1 MPKNATEKD
10 IAKHQSDR
18 VFYDLSGVENHLKYI
33 ATESKRAGKFT
44 ALDYFQ
50 KSTGIFNKNG
60 MISAEELER
69 MKVRAQ
75 TGEKNLWHGF
85 ISVDE
90 ENSHKIDSPEK
101 CIHLIKRT
109 FDSFLRDMG
118 FDPQNIDLICA
129 LHLDRPKHLHIHFE
143 FWEKEPKQKYRKKET
158 EYRHKGKIPQEV
170 IDKMHE
176 RLNLFLA
183 DENIYHSRDEALRQL
198 KELSVT
204 HGFDR
209 FCEKEARR
217 EITELARDLP
227 VCAKI
232 FYGHKDMEPFRP
244 RIDKIVNLLLQT
256 NKAARKADLKF
267 HEDLAMLEQK
277 IKVNGGV
284 LDAVKEDYKRRQ
296 GNIVLNAVRTIRA
309 YTPRRTTRGKVNDK
323 TLKRRA
329 GIRTRVFG
337 RTLGKLFSSFGEQ
350 SELLER
356 DFSHRLQDIEKEIEE
371 QRLQE
376 QEVENTKINSKWNW
390 GK

>member
-1 MPKNATEKD
+1 M
-10 IAKHQSDR
+10 
-18 VFYDLSGVENHLKYI
+18 KYI

-69 MKVRAQ
+69 MKARAQ
-75 TGEKNLWHGF
+75 TGKKNLWHGF

-109 FDSFLRDMG
+109 FDSFFRDMG
-118 FDPQNIDLICA
+118 FDPKNIDLICA

-143 FWEKEPKQKYRKKET
+143 FWEKEPKQKYRKKQT

-176 RLNLFLA
+176 RLNLFLE
-183 DENIYHSRDEALRQL
+183 DEHIYHSRDEALRQL

-204 HGFDR
+204 HGFER

-217 EITELARDLP
+217 EITEFARDLP
-227 VCAKI
+227 VGAKI

-256 NKAARKADLKF
+256 SKSARKADLKF
-267 HEDLAMLEQK
+267 HENLAILEQK
-277 IKVNGGV
+277 IKVNGSV
-284 LDAVKEDYKRRQ
+284 LDEIKEDYKRRQ

-376 QEVENTKINSKWNW
+376 QEAENTKTNSKWTW